1 MKTDILFTGH
11 LCCDEIFPYQAEKMK
26 APGSAVLCGA
36 MAAVKTGKKI
46 AVYTKIAKENEELAE
61 NLRKEGI
68 DTYIDYSD
76 RTTHA
81 KVVHPSPDVDQ
92 RELYIHQSAG
102 FMKTDK
108 FPDIEI
114 SHIHLA
120 GIHNL
125 EFSMDF
131 IEFAKSK
138 SKTLSVDMQSFVRQ
152 VDKKTSEIKF
162 ADVTNKQEI
171 VALMDMVKLDI
182 VEAKILTGED
192 NLEKAAMQLEQW
204 GATETLITHAGG
216 VLCRARNKTWY
227 NKFSNR
233 SIVGR
238 TGRGDTTFAAY
249 LSARIDNDVEYSL
262 KFASAL
268 VSLKMENKGPFSG
281 TMEQVYERMKQ
292 HETNYN

>member
-1 MKTDILFTGH
+1 MRTDILFTGH
-11 LCCDEIFPYQAEKMK
+11 LCKDEIYPYQAEKMN

-36 MAAVKTGKKI
+36 LAAAKTGKKI
-46 AVYTKIAKENEELAE
+46 AVYTRIAKEDEELAE

-68 DTYIDYSD
+68 DTYIDYSKH
-76 RTTHA
+76 TTLA
-81 KVVHPSPDVDQ
+81 KVVHPSPDVDE
-92 RELYIHQSAG
+92 RKLYINKSAG
-102 FMKTDK
+102 FMKTSA
-108 FPDIEI
+108 FPDITI

-138 SKTLSVDMQSFVRQ
+138 GETLSVDMQSFVRQ
-152 VDKKTSEIKF
+152 VDKKSSEIQF
-162 ADVTNKQEI
+162 ADVPNKQTI
-171 VALMDMVKLDI
+171 IALMDMVKLDI
-182 VEAKILTGED
+182 VEAKILTGEND
-192 NLEKAAMQLEQW
+192 LEKAAMKLEQW
-204 GATETLITHAGG
+204 GATETLITHSDG
-216 VLCRARNKTWY
+216 VLCRAGNKTWY

-249 LSARIDNDVEYSL
+249 LSARMDNDIAYSL

-281 TMEQVYERMKQ
+281 TVEQVYERMKQ
-292 HETNYN
+292 H